1 MIKELT
7 LSSHRE
13 GFMSNKPVRHLFYN
27 DVYKRNKYHAKN
39 LRYRFNKQLNRFRY
53 DNEPVSES
61 SPRNYP
67 TERETYI
74 DKYDLFKRD
83 IAKELLILAE
93 ETSYVMFTPS
103 GSPARMT
110 IRSNS
115 NIYSFD
121 PYAPDS
127 SADVGV
133 IYANRNNAVYGSS
146 TETVAID
153 SVINRMQEAIDTL
166 ERELYSNDHFQNRLN
181 GNVSYLTSLIR
192 NTLQTELQNIN
203 SRLATLESRSFR

>member
-13 GFMSNKPVRHLFYN
+13 GFMSNKPVIHLFYN
-27 DVYKRNKYHAKN
+27 DVYKRSKYYAKN

-93 ETSYVMFTPS
+93 ETSYMMFTPS
-103 GSPARMT
+103 EAPARMT
-110 IRSNS
+110 IRSN
-115 NIYSFD
+115 NTYSFD
-121 PYAPDS
+121 PYSPDS

-133 IYANRNNAVYGSS
+133 VYSNRNNAVYGN
-146 TETVAID
+146 TETIAFD
-153 SVINRMQEAIDTL
+153 YSVINRMQETIDNL
-166 ERELYSNDHFQNRLN
+166 EREIYSNDHFQNRLN

>member
-27 DVYKRNKYHAKN
+27 DVYKRNKPFVRN

-53 DNEPVSES
+53 DNEPVSET

-67 TERETYI
+67 TDKEIYI

-83 IAKELLILAE
+83 IAGELLILAE
-93 ETSYVMFTPS
+93 ETSYEMFTPS
-103 GSPARMT
+103 GSPARIT
-110 IRSNS
+110 PHAIHTSTLSYN
-115 NIYSFD
+115 
-121 PYAPDS
+121 DS
-127 SADVGV
+127 SADGTAFYSAMNTG
-133 IYANRNNAVYGSS
+133 IYGSNA
-146 TETVAID
+146 ETISID
-153 SVINRMQEAIDTL
+153 SVINRMQETIDNL
-166 ERELYSNDHFQNRLN
+166 EREIYSNDHFQNRLN